1 MQQKGLIYKQHNQKT
16 VGHKTYPPGIK
27 SLSIIVLFL
36 QNAGV
41 YICTSKW
48 WYKDDFLELSE
59 I

>member
-27 SLSIIVLFL
+27 NLSIIVLFL

-41 YICTSKW
+41 YI
-48 WYKDDFLELSE
+48 YVLQNDDTKLIF
-59 I
+59 